1 MLIGT
6 LNSVGLLTGRFSLGI
21 DQRYPATQEPKE
33 TKETKYC
40 TTERAAPPSTGN
52 SETRPCCSRRT
63 YLPRYMT
70 AWGLDTVF
78 EKGAFCQRKKGVSL
92 LSVPHLH
99 STPSHEMSICFLL
112 RNRTYAQVT
121 QQDIISLG
129 IYTKRAGV

>member
-21 DQRYPATQEPKE
+21 DQRYPAAQEPKE

-40 TTERAAPPSTGN
+40 TTERAATPSTGN
-52 SETRPCCSRRT
+52 GETRPRCSRRT

-70 AWGLDTVF
+70 AWGLDTVS

-99 STPSHEMSICFLL
+99 STRRRITSIHPQSPSRYIYHEGTHVAL
-112 RNRTYAQVT
+112 RLSFVLRY
-121 QQDIISLG
+121 
-129 IYTKRAGV
+129 